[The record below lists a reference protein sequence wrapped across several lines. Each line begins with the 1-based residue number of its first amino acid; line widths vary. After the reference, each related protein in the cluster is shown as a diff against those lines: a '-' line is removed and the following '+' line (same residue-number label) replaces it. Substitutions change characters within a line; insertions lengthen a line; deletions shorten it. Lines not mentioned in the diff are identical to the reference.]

1 MKIEINKSKQKV
13 IVKKVN
19 ALMDLCDRLE
29 QDVQQSQEYSAVL
42 MRCCLWEVF
51 EGEKELNKN
60 IIILVKK

>member
-1 MKIEINKSKQKV
+1 MKIEIGINKSEQKV

-51 EGEKELNKN
+51 EGERKMEE
-60 IIILVKK
+60 V